1 MASERKVLFSEHEW
15 IRVTRGLNLSPQQD
29 ALARNLLLGKSDKQI
44 AREMGIAV
52 PTVRSHI
59 TRLFRKF
66 DVCDRIE
73 LILLLVACLQACHES
88 RPVLGD
94 YPLLAEAATAGAV

>member
-1 MASERKVLFSEHEW
+1 MASERRVLFSENEW
-15 IRVTRGLNLSPQQD
+15 IGVTRGLSLSPQQD
-29 ALARNLLLGKSDKQI
+29 ALARNLLSGKSDKQI

-73 LILLLVACLQACHES
+73 LILLLVACLQASHES
-88 RPVLGD
+88 RPMSTD
-94 YPLLAEAATAGAV
+94 YPLLAEVSTAGAV

>member
-1 MASERKVLFSEHEW
+1 MTGERKVLFSEQEW
-15 IRVTRGLNLSPQQD
+15 IRVTHGLSLSPQQD
-29 ALARNLLLGKSDKQI
+29 VLARNLLLGKSDKQI
-44 AREMGIAV
+44 AREMGIAI

-88 RPVLGD
+88 RPMSGD
-94 YPLLAEAATAGAV
+94 YPLLAEVPTAVAV

>member
-1 MASERKVLFSEHEW
+1 MAGERDVLFSHREW
-15 IRVTRGLNLSPQQD
+15 VSVTRELNLSLQQD
-29 ALARNLLLGKSDKQI
+29 ALARHLLQGKSDKQI
-44 AREMGIAV
+44 AREMGIAI

-88 RPVLGD
+88 RPVSGD
-94 YPLLAEAATAGAV
+94 CPLLVEAATAGAV

>member
-1 MASERKVLFSEHEW
+1 MTNTRKVLFSEHEW
-15 IRVTRGLNLSPQQD
+15 IGVTQELNLSPQQD
-29 ALARNLLLGKSDKQI
+29 ALSRNLLLGKSDKQI

-59 TRLFRKF
+59 TRLFHKF

-73 LILLLVACLQACHES
+73 LILLLVACLQACREN
-88 RPVLGD
+88 RPVAMD
-94 YPLLAEAATAGAV
+94 YPLLPETAGTAAV